1 MIESM
6 KIRKGLVFTLPIE
19 PDKVIGMEGNKLRGY
34 IYDIEGTKYALANMY
49 PLTLKVAKVDK
60 AIVECNIIADKYNI
74 PFDKN
79 IPIQFEEIAKNGT
92 IVTEEKEEMVNHPN
106 HYAWLKEL
114 CGIEPIDICRHLD
127 FNCGS
132 AIKYLLRKGKKEM
145 NLSEREQRVQDL
157 SKAIFYLKD
166 EIKMLKNQK

>member
-1 MIESM
+1 M
-6 KIRKGLVFTLPIE
+6 KIRQGLVFTLSIE
-19 PDKVIGMEGNKLRGY
+19 PNQVIVIGNNNKLY
-34 IYDIEGTKYALANMY
+34 VYNIEEGKYALINVY
-49 PLTLKVAKVDK
+49 PLRLKVIKVDK
-60 AIVECNIIADKYNI
+60 SIVECNIIADEYNI
-74 PFDKN
+74 PYKKN

-132 AIKYLLRKGKKEM
+132 AVMYLLRKGKKEM

-166 EIKMLKNQK
+166 EIKMLENQK

>member
-1 MIESM
+1 M
-6 KIRKGLVFTLPIE
+6 KIREGLVFTLPIE
-19 PDKVIGMEGNKLRGY
+19 PSMVVHVNDELEIYTYNIGEERYSLANILPLRLKVI
-34 IYDIEGTKYALANMY
+34 
-49 PLTLKVAKVDK
+49 KVDK
-60 AIVECNIIADKYNI
+60 SIVECNIIADEYNI
-74 PFDKN
+74 PYKKN
-79 IPIQFEEIAKNGT
+79 IPIQFEEIAENGT

-132 AIKYLLRKGKKEM
+132 AIIYLLRKGKKEM

-157 SKAIFYLKD
+157 SKAIFYLQD
-166 EIKMLKNQK
+166 EIDMIKKSK

>member
-1 MIESM
+1 M
-6 KIRKGLVFTLPIE
+6 KIRQWLVFTLPIE
-19 PDKVIGMEGNKLRGY
+19 PNQVITIGNNNKIYVYNIEEG
-34 IYDIEGTKYALANMY
+34 KYALINVC
-49 PLTLKVAKVDK
+49 PLRLKVIKVDK
-60 AIVECNIIADKYNI
+60 SIVECNIIADEYNI
-74 PFDKN
+74 PYKKN

-132 AIKYLLRKGKKEM
+132 AVKYLLRKGKKEM

-157 SKAIFYLKD
+157 SKAIFYLQD
-166 EIKMLKNQK
+166 EIDMIKKSK

>member
-6 KIRKGLVFTLPIE
+6 KIREGLVFIFSKKDAAALHINTDKYLLKF
-19 PDKVIGMEGNKLRGY
+19 KVISVEKKEVKCLIYGVDNEESEDIAVFDFEYVSRYGNS
-34 IYDIEGTKYALANMY
+34 
-49 PLTLKVAKVDK
+49 
-60 AIVECNIIADKYNI
+60 YNAEQ
-74 PFDKN
+74 PKS
-79 IPIQFEEIAKNGT
+79 EA
-92 IVTEEKEEMVNHPN
+92 VNYPN

-157 SKAIFYLKD
+157 SKVIFYLQD
-166 EIKMLKNQK
+166 EIKMLENQK

>member
-6 KIRKGLVFTLPIE
+6 KIRQGLVFTLSIE
-19 PDKVIGMEGNKLRGY
+19 PNQVIVIGNNNKLY
-34 IYDIEGTKYALANMY
+34 VYNIEEGKYALINVY
-49 PLTLKVAKVDK
+49 PLRLKVIKVDK
-60 AIVECNIIADKYNI
+60 SIVECNIIADEYNI
-74 PFDKN
+74 PYKKN
-79 IPIQFEEIAKNGT
+79 IPIQFEEIVKNGT
-92 IVTEEKEEMVNHPN
+92 MVTEEKEEMVNHPN

-132 AIKYLLRKGKKEM
+132 AVMYLLRKGKKEM
-145 NLSEREQRVQDL
+145 NLSEREQRMQDL

-166 EIKMLKNQK
+166 EIKMLENQK

>member
-1 MIESM
+1 M
-6 KIRKGLVFTLPIE
+6 KIREGLVFTLSIE
-19 PDKVIGMEGNKLRGY
+19 PNQVIVIGNNNKLY
-34 IYDIEGTKYALANMY
+34 VYNIEEGKYALINVY
-49 PLTLKVAKVDK
+49 PLRLKVIKVDK
-60 AIVECNIIADKYNI
+60 SIVECNIIADEYNI
-74 PFDKN
+74 PYKKN

-132 AIKYLLRKGKKEM
+132 AVMYLLRKGKKEM

-166 EIKMLKNQK
+166 EIKMLENQK

>member
-6 KIRKGLVFTLPIE
+6 KIHKGLVFTLPIE
-19 PDKVIGMEGNKLRGY
+19 PNQVIGASCDLKIY
-34 IYDIEGTKYALANMY
+34 IYNIGEGKYALINMC
-49 PLTLKVAKVDK
+49 PLRLKVINVDK
-60 AIVECNIIADKYNI
+60 SIVECNIIADEYNI
-74 PFDKN
+74 PFREN
-79 IPIQFEEIAKNGT
+79 IPIQFEEIVKNGT

-145 NLSEREQRVQDL
+145 NLSEREQRIQDL
-157 SKAIFYLKD
+157 SKAIFYLQD
-166 EIKMLKNQK
+166 EIDMMKKGK

>member
-19 PDKVIGMEGNKLRGY
+19 PGMVVHVNDELEIYTYNIGEERYSLANILPLRLKVI
-34 IYDIEGTKYALANMY
+34 
-49 PLTLKVAKVDK
+49 KVDK
-60 AIVECNIIADKYNI
+60 SIVECNIIADEYNI
-74 PFDKN
+74 PYKKN

-132 AIKYLLRKGKKEM
+132 AVKYLLCKGKKEM

-157 SKAIFYLKD
+157 SKAIFYLQD
-166 EIKMLKNQK
+166 EIDMIKKSK

>member
-1 MIESM
+1 MIESI
-6 KIRKGLVFTLPIE
+6 KIRKGLVFTLSIE
-19 PDKVIGMEGNKLRGY
+19 PEQVIKDEVCDVTEY
-34 IYDIEGTKYALANMY
+34 IYKIRGKAYSFRGIY
-49 PLTLKVAKVDK
+49 PLQLKVVKVLN
-60 AIVECNIIADKYNI
+60 ATVLCNAVE
-74 PFDKN
+74 DKN
-79 IPIQFEEIAKNGT
+79 AFEIDIPIPFEEITKNGT

-132 AIKYLLRKGKKEM
+132 AVKYLLRKGKKEM

-157 SKAIFYLKD
+157 SKAIFYLQD
-166 EIKMLKNQK
+166 EIDMIKKSK

>member
-19 PDKVIGMEGNKLRGY
+19 PGVVVYVNDELEIYTYNIGEERYSLANILPLRLKVI
-34 IYDIEGTKYALANMY
+34 
-49 PLTLKVAKVDK
+49 KVDK
-60 AIVECNIIADKYNI
+60 SIVECNIIADEYNI
-74 PFDKN
+74 PYKKN

-132 AIKYLLRKGKKEM
+132 AVKYLLCKGKKEM

-157 SKAIFYLKD
+157 SKAIFYLQD
-166 EIKMLKNQK
+166 EIDMIKKSK

>member
-6 KIRKGLVFTLPIE
+6 KIRKGLVFTLSIE
-19 PDKVIGMEGNKLRGY
+19 PEQVIVIGKNNKMY
-34 IYDIEGTKYALANMY
+34 IYNIEKGKYALINVY
-49 PLTLKVAKVDK
+49 PLRLKVIKVDK
-60 AIVECNIIADKYNI
+60 SIVECNIIEDEYNL
-74 PFDKN
+74 PYEKN

-132 AIKYLLRKGKKEM
+132 AVKYLLRKGKKEM

-157 SKAIFYLKD
+157 SKAIFYLQD
-166 EIKMLKNQK
+166 EIDVIKKSK

>member
-1 MIESM
+1 M
-6 KIRKGLVFTLPIE
+6 KIRQGLVFTLSIE
-19 PDKVIGMEGNKLRGY
+19 PNQVIVIGNNNKLY
-34 IYDIEGTKYALANMY
+34 VYNIEEGKYALINVY
-49 PLTLKVAKVDK
+49 PLRLKVIKVDK
-60 AIVECNIIADKYNI
+60 SIVECNIIADEYNV
-74 PFDKN
+74 PYKKN
-79 IPIQFEEIAKNGT
+79 IHIQFEEIAKNGT

-114 CGIEPIDICRHLD
+114 CSIEPIDICRHLD

-132 AIKYLLRKGKKEM
+132 AVMYLLRKGKKEM

-166 EIKMLKNQK
+166 EIKMLENQK

>member
-1 MIESM
+1 M
-6 KIRKGLVFTLPIE
+6 KIRQGLVFTLSIE
-19 PDKVIGMEGNKLRGY
+19 PNQVIVIGNNNKLY
-34 IYDIEGTKYALANMY
+34 VYNIEEGKYALINVC
-49 PLTLKVAKVDK
+49 PLRLKVIKVDK
-60 AIVECNIIADKYNI
+60 SIVECNIIEDEYNL
-74 PFDKN
+74 PYEKN

-132 AIKYLLRKGKKEM
+132 AVKYLLRKGKKEM

-166 EIKMLKNQK
+166 EIKMLENQK

>member
-6 KIRKGLVFTLPIE
+6 KIRQGLVFTLSIE
-19 PDKVIGMEGNKLRGY
+19 PNQVIVIGNNNKIYVYNIEEG
-34 IYDIEGTKYALANMY
+34 KYALINVC
-49 PLTLKVAKVDK
+49 PLRLKVIKVDK
-60 AIVECNIIADKYNI
+60 SIVECNIIEDEYNL
-74 PFDKN
+74 PYEKN

-132 AIKYLLRKGKKEM
+132 AVKYLLRKGKKEM

-166 EIKMLKNQK
+166 EIKMLENQK

>member
-1 MIESM
+1 M
-6 KIRKGLVFTLPIE
+6 KIRQGLVFTLSIE
-19 PDKVIGMEGNKLRGY
+19 PNQVIVIGNGNKLY
-34 IYDIEGTKYALANMY
+34 VYNIEEGKYALINVY
-49 PLTLKVAKVDK
+49 PLRLKVIKVDK
-60 AIVECNIIADKYNI
+60 SIVECNIIADEYNF
-74 PFDKN
+74 PYKKN

-92 IVTEEKEEMVNHPN
+92 AITEEKEEMVNHPN

-132 AIKYLLRKGKKEM
+132 AVKYLLRKGKKEM

-166 EIKMLKNQK
+166 EIKMLENQK

>member
-6 KIRKGLVFTLPIE
+6 KIRKGLVFTLSIE
-19 PDKVIGMEGNKLRGY
+19 PEQVIGANCRMKIY
-34 IYDIEGTKYALANMY
+34 IYNIGEGKYALVNMY
-49 PLTLKVAKVDK
+49 PLRLKVVNIDK
-60 AIVECNIIADKYNI
+60 SIVECNIIADEYNI
-74 PFDKN
+74 PYKQN

-92 IVTEEKEEMVNHPN
+92 AITEEKEEMVNHPN

-157 SKAIFYLKD
+157 SKAIFYLQD
-166 EIKMLKNQK
+166 EIDMIKNSK

>member
-1 MIESM
+1 M

-19 PDKVIGMEGNKLRGY
+19 PGMVDHVNDELEIYTYNIGEEKYSLANILPLRLKVI
-34 IYDIEGTKYALANMY
+34 
-49 PLTLKVAKVDK
+49 KVDK
-60 AIVECNIIADKYNI
+60 SIVECNIIADEYNI
-74 PFDKN
+74 PYKKN
-79 IPIQFEEIAKNGT
+79 IPIQFEEIAINGT

-132 AIKYLLRKGKKEM
+132 AVEYLLRKGKKEM

-157 SKAIFYLKD
+157 SKAIFYLQD
-166 EIKMLKNQK
+166 EIDMIKKSK

>member
-1 MIESM
+1 M
-6 KIRKGLVFTLPIE
+6 KIREGLVFTLPIE
-19 PDKVIGMEGNKLRGY
+19 PSMVVNVNDELEIYTYNIGEERYSLVNILPLRLKVI
-34 IYDIEGTKYALANMY
+34 
-49 PLTLKVAKVDK
+49 KVDK
-60 AIVECNIIADKYNI
+60 SIVECNIIADEYNI
-74 PFDKN
+74 PYKKN

-92 IVTEEKEEMVNHPN
+92 ATKEEKEEMVNHPN

-145 NLSEREQRVQDL
+145 NISEREQRVQDL
-157 SKAIFYLKD
+157 SKAIFYLQD
-166 EIKMLKNQK
+166 EIDMIKKSK

>member
-6 KIRKGLVFTLPIE
+6 KICKGLVFTFTPQDAIALSI
-19 PDKVIGMEGNKLRGY
+19 DTDKYLIKFKVISVEKKMVKCLMYEIDNKESEDIAVFDFGFVSSCGY
-34 IYDIEGTKYALANMY
+34 II
-49 PLTLKVAKVDK
+49 
-60 AIVECNIIADKYNI
+60 
-74 PFDKN
+74 
-79 IPIQFEEIAKNGT
+79 
-92 IVTEEKEEMVNHPN
+92 KEQSSKKEAVNHLN

-157 SKAIFYLKD
+157 SKAIFYLQN
-166 EIKMLKNQK
+166 EIKMLENQK

>member
-1 MIESM
+1 M
-6 KIRKGLVFTLPIE
+6 KIREGLVFTLPIE
-19 PDKVIGMEGNKLRGY
+19 PSQVIGGSKMKIY
-34 IYDIEGTKYALANMY
+34 IYNIGEGKYALVDMY
-49 PLTLKVAKVDK
+49 PLRLKVIKVDK
-60 AIVECNIIADKYNI
+60 SIIEYNI
-74 PFDKN
+74 PYRKN

-92 IVTEEKEEMVNHPN
+92 IVTEEREEMVNHPN

-132 AIKYLLRKGKKEM
+132 AVKYLLRKGKKEM

-157 SKAIFYLKD
+157 SKAIFYLQD
-166 EIKMLKNQK
+166 EIDMIKKSK

>member
-6 KIRKGLVFTLPIE
+6 KIREGLVFIFSKKDAAALHINTDKYLLKF
-19 PDKVIGMEGNKLRGY
+19 KVISVEKKEVKCLIYGVDNEESEDIAVFDFEYVSRYGNS
-34 IYDIEGTKYALANMY
+34 
-49 PLTLKVAKVDK
+49 
-60 AIVECNIIADKYNI
+60 YNAEQ
-74 PFDKN
+74 PKS
-79 IPIQFEEIAKNGT
+79 EA
-92 IVTEEKEEMVNHPN
+92 VNHSN

-145 NLSEREQRVQDL
+145 NLSKREQRVQDL
-157 SKAIFYLKD
+157 SKAIFYLQD
-166 EIKMLKNQK
+166 EIKMLENQK

>member
-1 MIESM
+1 M

-19 PDKVIGMEGNKLRGY
+19 PNQVIVIGKNNKMY
-34 IYDIEGTKYALANMY
+34 VYNIEKGKYALFNMC
-49 PLTLKVAKVDK
+49 PLRLKVIKVDK
-60 AIVECNIIADKYNI
+60 SIVECNIIADEYNI
-74 PFDKN
+74 PYKQN
-79 IPIQFEEIAKNGT
+79 ILIQFEEIAKNGT

-132 AIKYLLRKGKKEM
+132 AIKYLLRKGKKEI

-157 SKAIFYLKD
+157 SKAIFYLQD
-166 EIKMLKNQK
+166 EIDMIKKSK

>member
-1 MIESM
+1 M
-6 KIRKGLVFTLPIE
+6 KIREGLVFTLPIE
-19 PDKVIGMEGNKLRGY
+19 PGEVVHVNNELEIYTYNIGEKRY
-34 IYDIEGTKYALANMY
+34 SLANIL
-49 PLTLKVAKVDK
+49 PLRLKIIKVDK
-60 AIVECNIIADKYNI
+60 SIVECNIIADEYNL
-74 PFDKN
+74 PYEKN

-132 AIKYLLRKGKKEM
+132 AVKYLLCKGKKEM

-166 EIKMLKNQK
+166 EIKMLENQKY

>member
-1 MIESM
+1 MVVHVNDRLEVYVYNIGEERYSLAN
-6 KIRKGLVFTLPIE
+6 ICPLRL
-19 PDKVIGMEGNKLRGY
+19 KVI
-34 IYDIEGTKYALANMY
+34 
-49 PLTLKVAKVDK
+49 KVGRAIVDRSSAASDVYK
-60 AIVECNIIADKYNI
+60 RQIVECNIIPDEYN
-74 PFDKN
+74 FAYRKN
-79 IPIQFEEIAKNGT
+79 IPIQFEEITKNGT

-132 AIKYLLRKGKKEM
+132 AVKYLLRKGKKEM

-157 SKAIFYLKD
+157 SKAIFYLQD
-166 EIKMLKNQK
+166 EIDMIKKSK

>member
-6 KIRKGLVFTLPIE
+6 KIRQGLVFTLSIE
-19 PDKVIGMEGNKLRGY
+19 PNQVIVIGNNNKLY
-34 IYDIEGTKYALANMY
+34 VYNIEEGKYALINVY
-49 PLTLKVAKVDK
+49 PLRLKVIKVDK
-60 AIVECNIIADKYNI
+60 SIVECNIIADEYNI
-74 PFDKN
+74 PYKKN

-132 AIKYLLRKGKKEM
+132 AVMYLLRKGKKEM
-145 NLSEREQRVQDL
+145 NLSDREQRVQDL

-166 EIKMLKNQK
+166 EIKMLENQK

>member
-6 KIRKGLVFTLPIE
+6 KIRQGLVFTLSIE
-19 PDKVIGMEGNKLRGY
+19 PNQVIVIGNNNKLY
-34 IYDIEGTKYALANMY
+34 VYNIEEGKYALINVY
-49 PLTLKVAKVDK
+49 PLRLKVIKVDK
-60 AIVECNIIADKYNI
+60 SIVECNIIADEYNI
-74 PFDKN
+74 PYKKN

-92 IVTEEKEEMVNHPN
+92 AITEEKEEMVNHPN

-132 AIKYLLRKGKKEM
+132 AVKYLLRKGKKEM

-157 SKAIFYLKD
+157 STAIFYLKD
-166 EIKMLKNQK
+166 EIKMLENQK

>member
-6 KIRKGLVFTLPIE
+6 KIRQGLVFTLSIE
-19 PDKVIGMEGNKLRGY
+19 PNQVIVIGNNNKLY
-34 IYDIEGTKYALANMY
+34 VYNIEEGKYALINVY
-49 PLTLKVAKVDK
+49 PLRLKVIKVDK
-60 AIVECNIIADKYNI
+60 SIVECNIIADEYNI
-74 PFDKN
+74 PYKKN

-92 IVTEEKEEMVNHPN
+92 MVTEEKEEMVNHPN

-132 AIKYLLRKGKKEM
+132 AVMYLLRKGKKEM
-145 NLSEREQRVQDL
+145 NLSEREQRMQDL

-166 EIKMLKNQK
+166 EIKMLENQK

>member
-6 KIRKGLVFTLPIE
+6 KIREGLVFTLSIE
-19 PDKVIGMEGNKLRGY
+19 PNQVIVIGNNNKIY
-34 IYDIEGTKYALANMY
+34 VYDIEEGKYALINVC
-49 PLTLKVAKVDK
+49 PLRLKVIKVDK
-60 AIVECNIIADKYNI
+60 SIVECNIIEDEYNL
-74 PFDKN
+74 PYEKN

-132 AIKYLLRKGKKEM
+132 AVRYLLRKGKKEM

-166 EIKMLKNQK
+166 EIKMLENQK

>member
-6 KIRKGLVFTLPIE
+6 KIRQGLVFTLPIE
-19 PDKVIGMEGNKLRGY
+19 PNQVIVIGNNNKIYVYNIEEG
-34 IYDIEGTKYALANMY
+34 KYALINVC
-49 PLTLKVAKVDK
+49 PLRLKVIKVDK
-60 AIVECNIIADKYNI
+60 SIVECNIIADEYNI
-74 PFDKN
+74 PYKKN

-166 EIKMLKNQK
+166 EIKMLENQK